1 MPGDPALKACH
12 RDCLVHHYSNHA
24 PSPQGRLALVPAGA
38 GCPSQPG
45 RPRWGYAEQA
55 VCATSGK
62 WGSGDLPTDQNRC
75 RATLHYTQ
83 GGPNFCQLTIPPATR
98 AALGNELPKRIF
110 QAQRSP
116 TLRIRPSSTIRS
128 LNQRPGPTLHP
139 KCSLSLGLPVLL
151 HSLHTPPLGPS
162 PLHTTPSRQSLHPQ
176 RDASRPCPCP
186 CPGKRLPGGANPREV
201 RGQPAC
207 LPAHQARLSP
217 CRGT

>member
-1 MPGDPALKACH
+1 M
-12 RDCLVHHYSNHA
+12 HHYSNHA

-162 PLHTTPSRQSLHPQ
+162 TLHTTPSRQSLHSLQAEPPPPEGCLQ
-176 RDASRPCPCP
+176 ALSMP
-186 CPGKRLPGGANPREV
+186 LPRQEAPR
-201 RGQPAC
+201 RGQPQGGERTAS
-207 LPAHQARLSP
+207 LPPCTPSTPVTMQGNIGQASP
-217 CRGT
+217 

>member
-1 MPGDPALKACH
+1 M
-12 RDCLVHHYSNHA
+12 HHYSNHA

-176 RDASRPCPCP
+176 RDAPRPCPCP

>member
-1 MPGDPALKACH
+1 M
-12 RDCLVHHYSNHA
+12 HHYSNHA

-162 PLHTTPSRQSLHPQ
+162 TLHTTPSRQSLHPQ
-176 RDASRPCPCP
+176 RDAPRPCPCP